1 MMDDARKL
9 YVAAERYDLLN
20 KLYQVRAGQA
30 VFRGSKR

>member
-20 KLYQVRAGQA
+20 KLYQVCVQYEPRL
-30 VFRGSKR
+30 